1 MDIADISIFLSIVT
15 SGSISKTANLQ
26 NTSTVQISRRLAA
39 LEKDLG
45 IRLFH
50 RTTRS
55 MSLTPDGEAFL
66 PYAMTMVE
74 ASEAAVST
82 LNPNAG
88 ASGVLKV
95 TSPAIF
101 GQTVITPFLGALLAE
116 NPNLKLDL
124 KFTDSMVDIIG
135 DGMDLAIRVGKLK
148 DSALVARKLTDN
160 PRIIVASPAYIEK
173 HGRPRTLKELL
184 QHECL
189 ILAGIENWPF
199 LVDGVETLVKV
210 SGKLTATD
218 VQTVRT
224 TCMSGLG
231 IASIAYW
238 DVRQQLAEGTLLEI
252 NLADAQLDELAIWAV
267 FPTRT
272 FVPIRV
278 RVFLEKLEQAL
289 K

>member
-1 MDIADISIFLSIVT
+1 MNIADISIFLSIVT

-45 IRLFH
+45 IRLFN

-82 LNPNAG
+82 LNPNEG

-95 TSPAIF
+95 TSPVII
-101 GQTVITPFLGALLAE
+101 GQTVITPFLGELLTE

-135 DGMDLAIRVGKLK
+135 EGIDLAIRVGKLK
-148 DSALVARKLTDN
+148 DSALVARKLADN

-173 HGRPRTLKELL
+173 HGSPTTLKELL

-189 ILAGIENWPF
+189 ILTGIETWPF
-199 LVDGVETLVKV
+199 MVNGVETRVKV
-210 SGKLTATD
+210 SGRLTASD
-218 VQTVRT
+218 VDTLRT
-224 TCMSGLG
+224 TCLSGLG

-238 DVRQQLAEGTLLEI
+238 DVRTQLADGTLLRI
-252 NLADAQLDELAIWAV
+252 NLADAQLDEVAIWAM
-267 FPTRT
+267 FPTRN
-272 FVPIRV
+272 FVPTRV
-278 RVFLEKLEQAL
+278 RVFLEKLKKAL
-289 K
+289 I

>member
-1 MDIADISIFLSIVT
+1 MDIADVSIFLSIVT
-15 SGSISKTANLQ
+15 SGSISKTAILQ

-66 PYAMTMVE
+66 PYAMTIVE

-101 GQTVITPFLGALLAE
+101 GQTVITSFLGELLAE

-135 DGMDLAIRVGKLK
+135 QGMDLAIRVGKLK
-148 DSALVARKLTDN
+148 DSALVARKLADN
-160 PRIIVASPAYIEK
+160 PRIIVASPAYVEK

-199 LVDGVETLVKV
+199 LIDGVETLVKV
-210 SGKLTATD
+210 FGKLTTAD
-218 VQTVRT
+218 VQTIRT
-224 TCMSGLG
+224 SCMSGLG

-267 FPTRT
+267 FPTRN

>member
-1 MDIADISIFLSIVT
+1 MDISDVSIFLSIVS

-88 ASGVLKV
+88 ASGILKV

-101 GQTVITPFLGALLAE
+101 GQTVITPFLGELLSE
-116 NPNLKLDL
+116 NPNLKLEL

-135 DGMDLAIRVGKLK
+135 EGMDLAIRVGKLK
-148 DSALVARKLTDN
+148 
-160 PRIIVASPAYIEK
+160 
-173 HGRPRTLKELL
+173 
-184 QHECL
+184 
-189 ILAGIENWPF
+189 
-199 LVDGVETLVKV
+199 
-210 SGKLTATD
+210 
-218 VQTVRT
+218 
-224 TCMSGLG
+224 
-231 IASIAYW
+231 
-238 DVRQQLAEGTLLEI
+238 
-252 NLADAQLDELAIWAV
+252 
-267 FPTRT
+267 
-272 FVPIRV
+272 
-278 RVFLEKLEQAL
+278 
-289 K
+289 